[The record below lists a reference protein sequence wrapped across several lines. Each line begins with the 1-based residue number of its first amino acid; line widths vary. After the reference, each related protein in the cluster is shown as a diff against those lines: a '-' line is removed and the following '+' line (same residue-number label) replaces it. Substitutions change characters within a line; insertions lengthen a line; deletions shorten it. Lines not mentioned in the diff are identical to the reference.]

1 MEPRC
6 VKLRGD
12 VEGTYMIEG
21 SLPAVGS
28 CSSHG
33 RRKTSLEAILDRAD
47 GERLSPKEFD
57 KYFGDLPT
65 DGEG

>member
-1 MEPRC
+1 
-6 VKLRGD
+6 
-12 VEGTYMIEG
+12 MIEG